1 MLDIEEYQKAK
12 ENLFKNKDTIETLSD
27 FYDYLTDLE
36 IVCTNERSSK
46 LSNLLLSLIERS
58 KELNDEELHF
68 RLYWLYFRQ
77 IYFFVSNI
85 EKTKETLELMK
96 KISSKKEN
104 KEFNAIIHAAESVIE
119 QLFQNKQGAIKK
131 IVKAMES
138 IKNLQDKHPETFYR
152 ILYTHT
158 LFTAPSEPPYSET
171 IKNLEE
177 CYSYYYGS
185 SNALGMILAIYQLLR
200 FYFLSNQNEE
210 IDKLTRKIFQQEKI
224 HNKLLD
230 THFVTLN
237 WYFGIISTIRYDLE
251 EAINYLMS
259 AYNKIKENDL
269 QKELLYEFTDILK
282 LLSRCFALTGNY
294 QKSYALLVELTS
306 FMETSDV
313 RKNFIER
320 NIKRIH
326 FSSYNTLLFIFSQ
339 LELDISS
346 LKDNKLKKIYDNTK
360 ELLVESKLVKHM
372 LLETSLDDEEL
383 DEIITDGRD
392 EETYL
397 VLHHLFTTREP
408 YATSEEALNKIK
420 AIRDYTLD
428 PLYVDPLYVDI
439 SLGKIYLTMGKYDE
453 FEKITSKIQ
462 LKLKETR
469 TPILKVWIEAFVLIL
484 QHIQDPNDKNILAD
498 LSKLEVYCT
507 ENNLKKMEKE
517 IKLYKNLILSN
528 LAIKESKK
536 RFQQAAFIDVFNE
549 QSKSLVI
556 EHLESKDIK

>member
-1 MLDIEEYQKAK
+1 MLDIEEFQKTK
-12 ENLFKNKDTIETLSD
+12 EKLFKNKDIIETLAD
-27 FYDYLTDLE
+27 FYGYITDLE

-58 KELNDEELHF
+58 KKFNDEVLHF
-68 RLYWLYFRQ
+68 RLHWLYFRQ
-77 IYFFVSNI
+77 IYFFIGNM
-85 EKTKETLELMK
+85 EKTKETLEVMK
-96 KISSKKEN
+96 KISLKRN
-104 KEFNAIIHAAESVIE
+104 DKEFNAIIHAAESVIE
-119 QLFQNKQGAIKK
+119 QLFQNEQGAINK
-131 IVKAMES
+131 IIEAMES
-138 IKNLQDKHPETFYR
+138 IQNLQDKHPETFYR

-177 CYSYYYGS
+177 CYSYYYK
-185 SNALGMILAIYQLLR
+185 SNNSLGLILAIYQLLR
-200 FYFLSNQNEE
+200 FYFLSNQDEKIE
-210 IDKLTRKIFQQEKI
+210 KLTHEIFKKEKF

-230 THFVTLN
+230 KHFVALN
-237 WYFGIISTIRYDLE
+237 WYFGIISTVRYDLE
-251 EAINYLMS
+251 EAIGYLIS
-259 AYNKIKENDL
+259 AYNKIKEYDL
-269 QKELLYEFTDILK
+269 QKELLYEFTDIVK
-282 LLSRCFALTGNY
+282 LLSRCFALLGDY
-294 QKSYALLVELTS
+294 QKSYDLLVELTS

-346 LKDNKLKKIYDNTK
+346 LKDNKLKRIYDNTK

-383 DEIITDGRD
+383 EKIITDGRD

-408 YATSEEALNKIK
+408 YSTSEEALKKIK
-420 AIRDYTLD
+420 TIRDYNFD

-453 FEKITSKIQ
+453 FAKITNKIQ
-462 LKLKETR
+462 SKLKETR
-469 TPILKVWIEAFVLIL
+469 TPILKVWIEVFILI
-484 QHIQDPNDKNILAD
+484 QRHIQDPNDKNILTE
-498 LSKLEVYCT
+498 LNKLENYCV
-507 ENNLKKMEKE
+507 ESNLKKMEKE

-549 QSKSLVI
+549 QSKNLVI
-556 EHLESKDIK
+556 EHLETKDIK